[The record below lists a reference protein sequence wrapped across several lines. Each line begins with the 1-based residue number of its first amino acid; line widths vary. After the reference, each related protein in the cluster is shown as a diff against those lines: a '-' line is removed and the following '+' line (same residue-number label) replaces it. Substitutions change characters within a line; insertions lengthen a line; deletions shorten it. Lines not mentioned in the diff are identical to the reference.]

1 MKASIYTRLIYT
13 LALLLAVSYTA
24 GAQRIAITSNL
35 LEDAFIT
42 PNAGVEIVVSDRQSL
57 TFDASYAPYKLSEQ
71 FHNKRMTVRLGYKLW
86 FNQALYAHYIGL
98 DAIASSSDVR
108 VGSNLGSRDE
118 YIGAGIGYGYSFI
131 MGERLNLIPEIGVGI
146 GYGNSYDGYD
156 QMVGAGQGVQ
166 AIVTRNFKPILTRLG
181 ITIQYVLK

>member
-1 MKASIYTRLIYT
+1 M
-13 LALLLAVSYTA
+13 
-24 GAQRIAITSNL
+24 
-35 LEDAFIT
+35 
-42 PNAGVEIVVSDRQSL
+42 
-57 TFDASYAPYKLSEQ
+57 
-71 FHNKRMTVRLGYKLW
+71 
-86 FNQALYAHYIGL
+86 
-98 DAIASSSDVR
+98 
-108 VGSNLGSRDE
+108 GSNLGSRDE